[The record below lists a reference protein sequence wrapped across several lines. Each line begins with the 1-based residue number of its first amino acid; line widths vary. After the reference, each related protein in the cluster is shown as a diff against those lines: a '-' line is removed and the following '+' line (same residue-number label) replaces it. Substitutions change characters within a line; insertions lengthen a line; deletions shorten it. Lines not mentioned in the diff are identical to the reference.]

1 MCEYLQ
7 LLSVEIYVGR
17 GGGGKR
23 DIGVGQ
29 TLDLCYPLTSWRFIG
44 NFAEYSLCFKLEQLV
59 ISGHYLGWKWRT
71 GEIT

>member
-1 MCEYLQ
+1 MWE
-7 LLSVEIYVGR
+7 
-17 GGGGKR
+17 GGEGG

-44 NFAEYSLCFKLEQLV
+44 NFPEYSLCLMLEQLV

>member
-1 MCEYLQ
+1 MWE
-7 LLSVEIYVGR
+7 
-17 GGGGKR
+17 GGGGG
-23 DIGVGQ
+23 IGVGQ